1 MKNRKVYS
9 NGIIYT
15 GTDVITGKA
24 IVTEDNIIV
33 DLVNADMAGEWGALH
48 DLGGLKIAP
57 AFIDLQIYG
66 ANNRLFSARPDLNS
80 IADTYQYCL
89 AGGCSQFMITMATNS
104 IALFLEGME
113 AVRQYWQQGGKG
125 LLGLHLE
132 GPYMNPAKKGAHIE
146 QYIKKPTEAEVAMLL
161 EKGRDVFKMI
171 TLAPEM
177 CDDKIIQML
186 LDHDIIV
193 SAGHSNAT
201 YKEAQRGFA
210 LGIPTATHLFN
221 AMSPFQ
227 SREPGLVG
235 AVYNNQTVMSSVV
248 ADGVHVDFVS
258 LKISKEIMGNRL
270 FFITDAVT
278 SCSEGGYQHIFKGDR
293 YTLPDGTLSGS
304 ALTMMQ
310 SVKNAVNR
318 AGISLEE
325 ALRMASTYPASLLKS
340 TLRRGKIAKGHV
352 AEFVVFDE
360 ALTIKEVIG
369 VN

>member
-1 MKNRKVYS
+1 MENCTVYTNAS
-9 NGIIYT
+9 IYT
-15 GTDVITGKA
+15 GSDMLTGKA
-24 IVTEDNIIV
+24 IVVRNHTIV
-33 DLVNADMAGEWGALH
+33 DIVAEEEAAGAGVLH
-48 DLGGLKIAP
+48 NLGGLNIAP

-66 ANNRLFSARPDLNS
+66 ANNRLFSAKPDTAA
-80 IADTYQYCL
+80 IADTYAYCL

-104 IALFLEGME
+104 IAIFLEGME
-113 AVRQYWQQGGKG
+113 AVRSYWQQGGQG

-146 QYIKKPTEAEVAMLL
+146 QYIKRPTEAEIAMLL
-161 EKGRDVFKMI
+161 EKGQGVLKMM

-177 CDDKIIQML
+177 CDDRIIHML
-186 LDHDIIV
+186 TDNGIIV

-201 YKEAQRGFA
+201 YAEAQKGFA
-210 LGIPTATHLFN
+210 LGIPAATHLFN

-235 AVYNNQTVMSSVV
+235 AIYNNSHVKASVV
-248 ADGVHVDFVS
+248 ADGIHVDFVS
-258 LKISKEIMGNRL
+258 LKISKQIMGNRL

-278 SCSEGGYQHIFKGDR
+278 TCNEGGYQHVFTGDR

-310 SVKNAVNR
+310 SVKNAVMW

-325 ALRMASTYPASLLKS
+325 ALRMASTYPAGLLRS
-340 TLRRGKIAKGHV
+340 EIRYGKIEPGYA
-352 AEFVVFDE
+352 AELVVFDD
-360 ALTIKEVIG
+360 ALAVKEVIYT
-369 VN
+369 